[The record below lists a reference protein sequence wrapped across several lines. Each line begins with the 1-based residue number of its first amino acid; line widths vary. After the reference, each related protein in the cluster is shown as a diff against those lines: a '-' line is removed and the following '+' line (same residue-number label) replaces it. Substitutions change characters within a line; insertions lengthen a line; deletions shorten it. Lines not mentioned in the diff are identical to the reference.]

1 MFIDTIGT
9 PVWPTLADWCGK
21 LLFLETSEEDMS
33 CDLLTWILRN
43 LAAQGI
49 FDVIAGIIVGKPARR
64 SKYEPYKEVYR
75 KVVGFE
81 ARRPDLPILY
91 NVNFGHAE
99 PIGILPIGALC
110 RLDAEQK
117 TLTLLEPATK

>member
-1 MFIDTIGT
+1 
-9 PVWPTLADWCGK
+9 
-21 LLFLETSEEDMS
+21 MS

-49 FDVIAGIIVGKPARR
+49 FDVISGILVGKPARR

-81 ARRPDLPILY
+81 AGHPELPILY

-99 PIGILPIGALC
+99 PIGVLPIGVRC
-110 RLDAEQK
+110 RLDADRK
-117 TLTLLEPATK
+117 RLTLLESATE